1 MSLFLLLVLL
11 FFDFLVLILLE
22 LLSLGSALSSLRQC
36 LEQEFQLL
44 ILDMHFRLHF
54 YRVELK
60 VILKHEETVEGEA
73 LLDEGADLVDA
84 HLSTVLHNVVNLGV
98 HQSLSCWLLEFHCTQ
113 HIFYILNVRHFLIQ
127 LDHIL
132 LQLLYLVMR
141 HSIQVNVF
149 IHFQVLYC
157 LLVLWIISLLRKC
170 NVDGFE
176 FLL

>member
-54 YRVELK
+54 YRVKLK

-73 LLDEGADLVDA
+73 LLDEGTDLVDA
-84 HLSTVLHNVVNLGV
+84 HLSTVLHNVVNGSPSV
-98 HQSLSCWLLEFHCTQ
+98 SELLAA
-113 HIFYILNVRHFLIQ
+113 R
-127 LDHIL
+127 
-132 LQLLYLVMR
+132 
-141 HSIQVNVF
+141 
-149 IHFQVLYC
+149 
-157 LLVLWIISLLRKC
+157 ISLHSTY
-170 NVDGFE
+170 
-176 FLL
+176 LLHPQY